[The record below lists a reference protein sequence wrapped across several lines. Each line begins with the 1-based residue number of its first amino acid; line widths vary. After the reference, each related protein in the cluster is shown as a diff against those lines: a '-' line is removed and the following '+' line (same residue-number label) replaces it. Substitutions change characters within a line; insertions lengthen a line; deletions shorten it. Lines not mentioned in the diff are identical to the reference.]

1 LPYCRKCGS
10 KLDEDAKFCR
20 VCGAPVEV
28 ASAEAISQTPH
39 AQRKSPA
46 TFVLVGL
53 LVGIILL
60 ASFAFLFF
68 APVKAVNFSQSVS
81 APSRAGV
88 SALTL
93 VFDADTADVTV
104 LPYHNYGLVAVNVTA
119 SGSVGVFGD
128 AQNPVQVNLTEHMA
142 GSTLEV
148 TSCVSMRDHSFNT
161 LHVECRV
168 HVDPTVPLNLTVRT
182 ITGTVHMSNTGPA
195 KFDALTLQSTTGST
209 IANMYRGTVFRGDVS
224 ISTTTGTS
232 QIQWENAKVDRNIS
246 VRVTTTTGSANAYV
260 TEEGDLG
267 GNVTMS
273 LTTATGAI
281 NSNMHLYDDVGV
293 RVTSQVGT
301 GNIYVTTQSF
311 NGNKSPLQSSNYP
324 AKSNFLV
331 YQKTNTGGI
340 SINSIYDTRII
351 EERIRDDTINHIT
364 GIHHE
369 VAPFTENL
377 NWTGGRTNP
386 QDVTPGI
393 YSYFASGW
401 NVTIRSAV
409 SPDAVY
415 TIEARYVSP
424 QIGVPYSITWR
435 GIYQAGVV
443 IENEYQF
450 AQ

>member
-1 LPYCRKCGS
+1 LPFCRKCGS
-10 KLDEDAKFCR
+10 KLVGDARFCR

-28 ASAEAISQTPH
+28 APAEAISHTPL
-39 AQRKSPA
+39 ARRRSLA
-46 TFVLVGL
+46 TFVFVGL
-53 LVGIILL
+53 LVGIVLL
-60 ASFAFLFF
+60 ASFVFLFF
-68 APVKAVNFSQSVS
+68 APVKVVNFSQSVS
-81 APSRAGV
+81 APNRTGV

-104 LPYHNYGLVAVNVTA
+104 LPYLNYGLVAVNVTA

-128 AQNPVQVNLTEHMA
+128 AQNPVQVSLTEHMA

-148 TSCVSMRDHSFNT
+148 TSRVSMRDRSFNT

-182 ITGTVHMSNTGPA
+182 ITGTVHLSKTGPA
-195 KFDALTLQSTTGST
+195 TFDALTLQSTTGS
-209 IANMYRGTVFRGDVS
+209 AVAYMHRGAVVRGDVS
-224 ISTTTGTS
+224 VLTTTGTS

-246 VRVTTTTGSANAYV
+246 VRVATTTGSANAFV
-260 TEEGDLG
+260 TEEGQLG

-273 LTTATGAI
+273 LTTTTGST
-281 NSNMHLYDDVGV
+281 NLNMRLYDEVGA

-301 GNIYVTTQSF
+301 GDIHVTAQNF
-311 NGNKSPLQSSNYP
+311 NGNKSPIQSSNYP

-331 YQKTNTGGI
+331 DQKTNTGDI
-340 SINSIYDTRII
+340 SITTIYDTRII
-351 EERIRDDTINHIT
+351 EERIRDDAMNHII

-377 NWTGGRTNP
+377 TWAGGRTNP
-386 QDVTPGI
+386 QDVTPAI

-409 SPDAVY
+409 NPDTVY
-415 TIEARYVSP
+415 TVEAKYISP
-424 QIGVPYSITWR
+424 QLGVPYSVTWK
-435 GIYQAGVV
+435 GIYQAGVI